1 MVDVREP
8 VSVYGKKLLTEAE
21 YLEFERTSL
30 EKHEYYKGEVF
41 LMPDAVHQ
49 TRANHQAVHA
59 MSGATYSHNV
69 IVSTIHG
76 ELYAKLKGKPCQPFG
91 SDMRV
96 YIPENTLYTY
106 PDVSVFCGDPILQ
119 GEEEGSAAI
128 GSSVI
133 FEVLSPS
140 TKNYDRGEK
149 FKLYRDI
156 PSLREYILIDSL
168 SVRVEAFRINAAG
181 HWELEEYRIINET
194 LNIPVLNLSVPLQVI
209 YERTK
214 LGA

>member
-1 MVDVREP
+1 MTDVREP
-8 VSVYGKKLLTEAE
+8 VPVYGKKLLTEAE

-41 LMPDAVHQ
+41 LMPDFVEQSDARQEV
-49 TRANHQAVHA
+49 RA

-69 IVSTIHG
+69 IASTIHG
-76 ELYAKLKGKPCQPFG
+76 ELYARLKGKHCQPFG

-96 YIPENTLYTY
+96 YIPQNTLYTY
-106 PDVSVFCGDPILQ
+106 FDVSVFCGDPTIQ
-119 GEEEGSAAI
+119 GEEEESSAI
-128 GSSVI
+128 GPSVI
-133 FEVLSPS
+133 FEILSPS

-156 PSLREYILIDSL
+156 PTLREYILIDSL
-168 SVRVEAFRINAAG
+168 TVRAEAFRLNKSN
-181 HWELEEYRIINET
+181 HWELEEYTTIHDVLDIPF
-194 LNIPVLNLSVPLQVI
+194 LNISIPLQTI

-214 LGA
+214 LG